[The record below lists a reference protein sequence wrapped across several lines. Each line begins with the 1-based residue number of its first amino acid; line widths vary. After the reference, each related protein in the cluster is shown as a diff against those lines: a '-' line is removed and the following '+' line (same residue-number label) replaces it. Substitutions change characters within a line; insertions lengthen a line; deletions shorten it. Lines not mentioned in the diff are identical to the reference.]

1 MEQLLHHL
9 RNLGFTEIESK
20 IMVDLAEHG
29 PAGGYEVA
37 KRLGASR
44 SNVYAAM
51 QRLERQGALER
62 MDGEPVR
69 YRSLKPEELTRM
81 ISGRVEASLAF
92 VEKSLPRSS
101 GTAAP
106 FLSME
111 GDQAVLDVLVRELK
125 RAKREIVVD
134 VWREEA
140 SLLREPLAEAEARGV
155 KVLWACDGPDQ
166 GLSRTLAWPGWS
178 DLADRR
184 AGGRKFSFVVDRQW
198 CILGMRG
205 GDYDTG
211 AVITEH
217 PVMAEL
223 LLHHFTQEMVLFQLE
238 QDMGEQLE
246 ERYGEHFGLIQ
257 SEYLNAEP
265 EAEAQEDQEGQ
276 AASPI
281 TRPLTE
287 DKGDPEEEVNGNSNR
302 NTA

>member
-20 IMVDLAEHG
+20 IMVDLAEYG

-51 QRLERQGALER
+51 QRLERQGALDR
-62 MDGEPVR
+62 MNGEPVR

-92 VEKSLPRSS
+92 VEKSLPRGS

-111 GDQAVLDVLVRELK
+111 GDQAVLDVLARELK
-125 RAKREIVVD
+125 RAQQEIVVD

-140 SLLREPLAEAEARGV
+140 ALLREPLAEAEARGV

-166 GLSRTLAWPGWS
+166 GLSRTLAWSGWNG
-178 DLADRR
+178 LAERR
-184 AGGRKFSFVVDRQW
+184 GGGRKFSFVVDRQW

-246 ERYGEHFGLIQ
+246 ERYGDHFGHIQ
-257 SEYLNAEP
+257 SQYLNAE
-265 EAEAQEDQEGQ
+265 A
-276 AASPI
+276 
-281 TRPLTE
+281 
-287 DKGDPEEEVNGNSNR
+287 DPESMKDSDALSNSDAFAEREDDASGIEGNGNNR

>member
-62 MDGEPVR
+62 MSGEPLR
-69 YRSLKPEELTRM
+69 YRALKPEELTRT
-81 ISGRVEASLAF
+81 ISMRVEASLAF
-92 VEKSLPRSS
+92 VEKSLPR
-101 GTAAP
+101 GAGAP

-111 GDQAVLDVLVRELK
+111 GDKAVLDILSREIG
-125 RAKREIVVD
+125 RAKREIIVD

-140 SLLREPLAEAEARGV
+140 ELLHEPLAEAESRGV
-155 KVLWACDGPDQ
+155 RVVWACDGPDH
-166 GLSRTLAWPGWS
+166 GLARTLAWSGWD
-178 DLADRR
+178 DLGARSR
-184 AGGRKFSFVVDRQW
+184 GGRKFSFVVDRSW
-198 CILGMRG
+198 CMLGMRG
-205 GDYDTG
+205 GEQETG

-223 LLHHFTQEMVLFQLE
+223 LLHHFTQQMVLFHLE
-238 QDMGEQLE
+238 QDMGEELE
-246 ERYGEHFGLIQ
+246 ERYGPNFENIQ
-257 SEYLNAEP
+257 REYISSGFVEDRGIDQRSDKPAETESEE
-265 EAEAQEDQEGQ
+265 
-276 AASPI
+276 
-281 TRPLTE
+281 
-287 DKGDPEEEVNGNSNR
+287 
-302 NTA
+302 